1 MNTDPLADKWRAFG
15 MEVSECRGND
25 MASVVSV
32 IEGLKQEGKP
42 NVGYCQ
48 HYERCRYFFIQG
60 ARSGTTRVPK
70 GEEIALAPEE
80 LKDE

>member
-15 MEVSECRGND
+15 MEVSECQGND

-42 NVGYCQ
+42 NVIIANTTKGAGIS
-48 HYERCRYFFIQG
+48 FIQG
-60 ARSGTTRVPK
+60 LPGVAPPGAERRRNCTGTGGTER
-70 GEEIALAPEE
+70 
-80 LKDE
+80 

>member
-15 MEVSECRGND
+15 MEVSECQGND

-42 NVGYCQ
+42 NVIIANTTKGAGIS
-48 HYERCRYFFIQG
+48 FIQG
-60 ARSGTTRVPK
+60 RPECTTGCRKAKRSLWRWRN
-70 GEEIALAPEE
+70 
-80 LKDE
+80 

>member
-42 NVGYCQ
+42 NVIIANTTKGAGIS
-48 HYERCRYFFIQG
+48 FIRG
-60 ARSGTTRVPK
+60 RPGGTTVPK
-70 GEEIALAPEE
+70 GEEIALALEE